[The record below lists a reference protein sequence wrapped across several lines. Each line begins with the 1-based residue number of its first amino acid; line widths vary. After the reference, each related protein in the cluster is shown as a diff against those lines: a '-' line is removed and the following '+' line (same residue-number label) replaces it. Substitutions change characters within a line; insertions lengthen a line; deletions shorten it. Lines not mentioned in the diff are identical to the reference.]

1 MVAYSFAPQF
11 IGSIRSGTKCQTIR
25 PIGKRRHA
33 RPGEPVQL
41 YTGMRTATCSKIVE
55 TDPICTGSHKIEIKI
70 STAPKQPKIFD
81 HPIGGGWVGNGAV
94 ATMAYQIAEILID
107 GQAVDESDVAW
118 ADGFDDCDEMAQWFG
133 DQYGVGTFVGVMIT
147 WEAPK

>member
-11 IGSIRSGTKCQTIR
+11 VDAIRNGTKCQTIR

-41 YTGMRTATCSKIVE
+41 YTGMRTAKCSKIVE
-55 TDPICTGSHKIEIKI
+55 TDPICTGCHKIAIEIVQAKP
-70 STAPKQPKIFD
+70 TAQ
-81 HPIGGGWVGNGAV
+81 N
-94 ATMAYQIAEILID
+94 IAHEITEILID
-107 GQAVDESDVAW
+107 GQAVDESDIAW
-118 ADGFDDCDEMAQWFG
+118 ADGFDDVDEMAKWFG